1 MIAGKKDLVL
11 MIRDLSLNFYLI
23 ISQTDENRQNLKQKM
38 KILIREG
45 VQSDVPAIY
54 QLVKELA
61 IYEKEPH
68 AVTAS
73 LADYNKDFSEGI
85 FEAFVAETEGKIVGI
100 ALYYMTY
107 STWKGRM
114 LYLEDFVVAQSHR
127 KQGIGQLLFN
137 AYKEEAYKRGCRIVK
152 WQVLEWNEPAIQ
164 FYKKNE
170 AIIEPGW
177 YNGKIFL

>member
-1 MIAGKKDLVL
+1 
-11 MIRDLSLNFYLI
+11 
-23 ISQTDENRQNLKQKM
+23 M
-38 KILIREG
+38 KISIREG
-45 VQSDVPAIY
+45 VQADVPAIY

-61 IYEKEPH
+61 IYEKEPE

-85 FEAFVAETEGKIVGI
+85 FEAIVAESEGKIVGI
-100 ALYYMTY
+100 AIYYMTY

-127 KQGIGQLLFN
+127 YQGIGQLLFD
-137 AYKEEAYKRGCRIVK
+137 AYKSEAYKRDCRIIK
-152 WQVLEWNEPAIQ
+152 WQVLAWNEPAIK

-170 AIIEPGW
+170 AIIEQGW
-177 YNGKIFL
+177 YNGKMFL